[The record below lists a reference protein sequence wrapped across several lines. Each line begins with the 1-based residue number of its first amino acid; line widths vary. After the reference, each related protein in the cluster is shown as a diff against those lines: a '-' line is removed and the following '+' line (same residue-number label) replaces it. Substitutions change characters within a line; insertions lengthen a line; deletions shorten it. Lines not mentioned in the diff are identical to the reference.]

1 MLRALPLMIETAACM
16 SPLQFKSGSLMVAI
30 SSTCAAVTL
39 PTFTFCPLAEPA
51 LTPARSFSRNEA
63 GGVFSSSVK
72 LLSCARE
79 RQRGVSKDTHVHD
92 THVKDGDSHGDDLP
106 HFVRGLGVVLLAEGH
121 DVHALTKR

>member
-79 RQRGVSKDTHVHD
+79 RQRGVSDTHV
-92 THVKDGDSHGDDLP
+92 TTRTSKTVIATGMICPTLSA
-106 HFVRGLGVVLLAEGH
+106 VL
-121 DVHALTKR
+121 ALYSLQKAIMFTP